1 MHPGLKGLEDVH
13 AYTCEKLEGVLFGQV
28 KEEHTAA
35 MAFLYGEL
43 GLVRDCLRMKGRRWQ
58 CLAALARRSVLS
70 LRICKQ

>member
-43 GLVRDCLRMKGRRWQ
+43 GLVRD
-58 CLAALARRSVLS
+58 
-70 LRICKQ
+70 